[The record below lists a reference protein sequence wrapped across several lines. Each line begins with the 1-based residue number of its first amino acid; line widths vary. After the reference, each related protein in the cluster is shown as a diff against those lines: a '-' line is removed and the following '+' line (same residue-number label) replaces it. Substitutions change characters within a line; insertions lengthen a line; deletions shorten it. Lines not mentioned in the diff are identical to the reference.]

1 MNVIISNE
9 RQAELANLDIEVI
22 KSYNG
27 VFEADE
33 LIQMFSN
40 FFFGRMILDLT
51 ALKNYRDIHNLQKLS
66 MSLDVEKIIILL
78 PDTPECLAPQFL
90 SKLISMGIYNFTTNL
105 DGVNYLLQN
114 PNTYRDVAHLHQID
128 SSSTPPSNGGV
139 APSMGVS
146 ELPSVDD
153 GTTVINNIV
162 NGGAFILG
170 IKNLTDHAGATMLSY
185 LLKKELD
192 SIGKPTIALEVD
204 KHDFVYIN
212 NKELFSVSKD
222 SLAQELLKHREAS
235 VIIIDLNTSDGIDVC
250 TDVIYLVEPSTIK
263 LNKLMRR
270 DRQVFDKLKGK
281 KIVLSKSLLTMK
293 DITEFEYE
301 AKTKVFFNIPP
312 LDERVNNS
320 AVLQDLLNRLGISTY
335 TGGSS
340 SGGGLM

>member
-1 MNVIISNE
+1 MNVIVSNE
-9 RQAELANLDIEVI
+9 RQAELATLDIEVI
-22 KSYNG
+22 KAING

-51 ALKNYRDIHNLQKLS
+51 ALKNYRDFRNLQKLS
-66 MSLDVEKIIILL
+66 MSLDVEKIIIML

-90 SKLISMGIYNFTTNL
+90 SKIISMGIYNFTTNL

-114 PNTYRDVAHLHQID
+114 PNTYRDVAHLHHID
-128 SSSTPPSNGGV
+128 DSPVGGGAPMAAASPV
-139 APSMGVS
+139 APMGGN
-146 ELPSVDD
+146 D
-153 GTTVINNIV
+153 GTTVINNIMA
-162 NGGAFILG
+162 GGSFVLG
-170 IKNLTDHAGATMLSY
+170 VKNLTEHAGATMLVY
-185 LLKKELD
+185 LLKQELVNLGRSVVAIELEKRDFMYINDKELV
-192 SIGKPTIALEVD
+192 SISRDA
-204 KHDFVYIN
+204 FAS
-212 NKELFSVSKD
+212 ELVKY
-222 SLAQELLKHREAS
+222 RTAS
-235 VIIIDLNTSDGIDVC
+235 IVLVDLNSENNVDLC
-250 TDVIYLVEPSTIK
+250 SDVIYLVEPSTIK

-270 DRQVFDKLKGK
+270 DRQAFAKLKGK

-301 AKTKVFFNIPP
+301 AKTKVFFNLPP

-335 TGGSS
+335 TGGNS